1 MGKGTYLDVPTHPT
15 TVAGG
20 KAGYH
25 AAAVTEDSHCL
36 FEEVLSLGVAG
47 DMLMAVATDAQEP
60 APVFG
65 LTFPDRAT
73 ASDNLLGKFS
83 PIGTRRPEIAQRLA
97 GYGITGVSFQ
107 EYCVNT
113 RFNRQYFRS
122 MS

>member
-1 MGKGTYLDVPTHPT
+1 
-15 TVAGG
+15 
-20 KAGYH
+20 
-25 AAAVTEDSHCL
+25 
-36 FEEVLSLGVAG
+36 
-47 DMLMAVATDAQEP
+47 MAVATDAKEP

-65 LTFPDRAT
+65 FTFPDTAT
-73 ASDNLLGKFS
+73 ASDNLLGKIS

-97 GYGITGVSFQ
+97 GYGIMGVSFQ